1 MIVHEGKIISAK
13 FIQGDT
19 KLVNDRNEQLKDD
32 PATGII
38 GELGFGTQLLPFSG
52 KDIQD
57 EKIFGTCHVATG
69 RSDHLGG
76 NLTPELFNSK
86 MNASHD
92 DILLHP
98 PKLLKL
104 MLEVYLC
111 TRMERLQK
119 YFPIMNRPHGCLKKS
134 HRCTPLKNFRLFLH
148 SVIFFQLFS
157 IQTFGYRETQ
167 KVPTVPKVSSVSL
180 VPRYSSFSKAPKVAL
195 APKAR
200 FAPRPPSPKFP
211 PRVKRVT
218 PPLAQNRQD
227 WYLS

>member
-1 MIVHEGKIISAK
+1 M
-13 FIQGDT
+13 T
-19 KLVNDRNEQLKDD
+19 
-32 PATGII
+32 
-38 GELGFGTQLLPFSG
+38 
-52 KDIQD
+52 
-57 EKIFGTCHVATG
+57 IFFMH
-69 RSDHLGG
+69 R
-76 NLTPELFNSK
+76 
-86 MNASHD
+86 
-92 DILLHP
+92 

-104 MLEVYLC
+104 MLAVYLC

-167 KVPTVPKVSSVSL
+167 KVPTVPKVSSVSS

-218 PPLAQNRQD
+218 PPTRPKPTRLVPLVRRVPLVQRPKPVRSALKR
-227 WYLS
+227 LF